1 MRKGRRVF
9 QGRRRV
15 RIRTIVFYAVL
26 GVFAV
31 IWLLPVIFVI
41 FTALKNPAQLATS
54 GGMFSFPHPLDWQN
68 LADAWSIGN
77 IGLYMRNSV
86 VITTIKV
93 PAGIVVESLAAFAFA
108 RMRFRFSTPVFIFIL
123 VGMVLP
129 VQAALIPLNSLL
141 TQFNLLNN
149 FASLIVIYI
158 GFGVPFGV
166 LVLRGYFRTIPLE
179 LDEAALMDGCSYL
192 GLYWR
197 IIMPLA
203 MPAIAALIIFDSL
216 FTWNEFLLAQLF
228 LTDGAMRTV
237 SAGLL
242 AFTSQYTTNY
252 TLLNAGIVLTMLPVI
267 GVYLVFQRYFVSG
280 LAGAIKG

>member
-203 MPAIAALIIFDSL
+203 IPAIAALIIFDSL

>member
-1 MRKGRRVF
+1 MF

-203 MPAIAALIIFDSL
+203 IPAIAALIIFDSL

>member
-1 MRKGRRVF
+1 MSMAWGMRRS
-9 QGRRRV
+9 
-15 RIRTIVFYAVL
+15 RTRMSLFYLAL
-26 GVFAV
+26 CLFSV
-31 IWLLPVIFVI
+31 IWLIPVMLVI
-41 FTALKNPAQLATS
+41 FTALKTPEQL
-54 GGMFSFPHPLDWQN
+54 GEVNGLFSIPRPFDWGN
-68 LADAWSIGN
+68 LSAAWTIGN
-77 IGLYMRNSV
+77 IGQYMKNSV
-86 VITTIKV
+86 IITVVKV
-93 PAGIVVESLAAFAFA
+93 PAGILVESLGAFALA
-108 RMRFRFSTPVFIFIL
+108 HMTFRFSTAVFIFIL
-123 VGMVLP
+123 IGMVLP

-149 FASLIVIYI
+149 YASLIVIYI

-166 LVLRGYFRTIPLE
+166 LVLRGFFRTIPRE

-197 IIMPLA
+197 IIMPLS

-228 LTDGAMRTV
+228 LTDGSMRTV

-252 TLLNAGIVLTMLPVI
+252 TLLNAGIVLTILPVI
-267 GVYLVFQRYFVSG
+267 AVYLIFQRYFVSG

>member
-1 MRKGRRVF
+1 MSMVWGMRRSRL
-9 QGRRRV
+9 RMS
-15 RIRTIVFYAVL
+15 VFYVALSLFAAV
-26 GVFAV
+26 
-31 IWLLPVIFVI
+31 WLVPIMLVI
-41 FTALKNPAQLATS
+41 FTALKTPEQLGTTN
-54 GGMFSFPHPLDWQN
+54 GLFSVPQPFDWGN
-68 LADAWSIGN
+68 LSAAWSIGN
-77 IGLYMRNSV
+77 IGQYMKNSV
-86 VITTIKV
+86 IVTAIKV
-93 PAGIVVESLAAFAFA
+93 PAGIVVESLGAFALA
-108 RMRFRFSTPVFIFIL
+108 RMTFRFSTPVFIFIL
-123 VGMVLP
+123 IGMVLP

-149 FASLIVIYI
+149 YASLIVIYI

-166 LVLRGYFRTIPLE
+166 LVLRGFFRTIPRE

-197 IIMPLA
+197 VIMPLS
-203 MPAIAALIIFDSL
+203 MPAIAALVIFDSL

-228 LTDGAMRTV
+228 LTDGSMRTV

-252 TLLNAGIVLTMLPVI
+252 TLLNAGIVLTILPVI
-267 GVYLVFQRYFVSG
+267 AVYLVFQRYFVSG

>member
-1 MRKGRRVF
+1 MSMAWGLQRSRLWMGA
-9 QGRRRV
+9 
-15 RIRTIVFYAVL
+15 FYAAL
-26 GVFAV
+26 SLCAAV
-31 IWLLPVIFVI
+31 WLIPVMLVI
-41 FTALKNPAQLATS
+41 FTALKRPEQLGTTN
-54 GGMFSFPHPLDWQN
+54 GLFSVPQPFDWGN
-68 LADAWSIGN
+68 LSAAWTIGN
-77 IGLYMRNSV
+77 IGQYMKNSV
-86 VITTIKV
+86 IVTAIKV
-93 PAGIVVESLAAFAFA
+93 PAGILVESLGAFALA
-108 RMRFRFSTPVFIFIL
+108 RMTFRFSTPVFIFIL
-123 VGMVLP
+123 IGMVLP

-149 FASLIVIYI
+149 YASLIVIYI

-166 LVLRGYFRTIPLE
+166 LVLRGFFRTIPRE

-197 IIMPLA
+197 IIMPLS
-203 MPAIAALIIFDSL
+203 MPAIAALVIFDSL

-228 LTDGAMRTV
+228 LTDGSMRTV

-252 TLLNAGIVLTMLPVI
+252 TLLNAGIVLTILPVI
-267 GVYLVFQRYFVSG
+267 VVYLVFQRYFVSG